1 MVEGH
6 LSLKAR
12 SLFLS
17 DILRMPLA
25 LQQIGKLPL
34 WAVLGTEFL
43 LHSGLLEKAGRSREV
58 VCPPIAEEV
67 ESLRNR
73 VRQVEDLGTLGEV
86 CPAPEP
92 SHCAEGEV
100 GDFSN
105 RTLSAAVGNLLGGV
119 TLVIVRKVVGCR
131 RRSHAADRPA
141 AERAIRRH
149 RGGGVLA

>member
-1 MVEGH
+1 
-6 LSLKAR
+6 
-12 SLFLS
+12 
-17 DILRMPLA
+17 MPLA

-43 LHSGLLEKAGRSREV
+43 LHSGLLERVGRSREP
-58 VCPPIAEEV
+58 VCPPLAEEV
-67 ESLRNR
+67 VSLRHR
-73 VRQVEDLGTLGEV
+73 VRQVEDLGTLEV

-119 TLVIVRKVVGCR
+119 TLVIVRKVVSCR
-131 RRSHAADRPA
+131 QRSHAADRPTE
-141 AERAIRRH
+141 ERAIRRR